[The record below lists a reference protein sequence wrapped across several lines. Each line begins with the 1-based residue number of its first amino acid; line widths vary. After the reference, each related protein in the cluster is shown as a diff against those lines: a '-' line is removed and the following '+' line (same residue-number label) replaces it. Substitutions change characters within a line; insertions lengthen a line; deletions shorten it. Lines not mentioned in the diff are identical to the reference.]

1 MPRLFLALQNHLC
14 HDLSFY
20 ASQKGL
26 FFFLLRLSKTKY
38 PVLFM
43 YAINF
48 KIVEVGR
55 LFCEHFLSGKISYLF
70 T

>member
-1 MPRLFLALQNHLC
+1 
-14 HDLSFY
+14 
-20 ASQKGL
+20 
-26 FFFLLRLSKTKY
+26 
-38 PVLFM
+38 M